1 MNKIFTN
8 GQYRDVTKTKIFV
21 NGQWRDAVAGK
32 IYTNGQWRDL
42 SFAASKLTV
51 LSEPPTTVLT
61 SNETARFFVE
71 PVGSSGLSTLRWNWR
86 TTNATA
92 TAWFERSDTT
102 IPLKMRITKQSESG
116 LTGYSYVSGFTLGQT
131 FDLFTSK
138 QFGVHSPGGLGYA
151 QVIYKIEVIDGRDNS
166 VVQTSYVDMEAESVY

>member
-8 GQYRDVTKTKIFV
+8 GQYRDVTKTNIFV

-51 LSEPPTTVLT
+51 LSDPPTTVLT
-61 SNETARFFVE
+61 SNETARFFIE
-71 PVGSSGLSTLRWNWR
+71 PVGSSGLSALRWNWR
-86 TTNATA
+86 TTNAAA
-92 TAWFERSDTT
+92 TAWFERSNTT
-102 IPLKMRITKQSESG
+102 IPLKMRISIQSQSG
-116 LTGYSYVSGFTLGQT
+116 LAGYSHVSGFTLGQT

-151 QVIYKIEVIDGRDNS
+151 QVVYKIEVIDGRDNS
-166 VVQTSYVDMEAESVY
+166 VVQTSFVDMEAESVY